1 MGTQRKK
8 LKRSQTTQANSIKF
22 WWFLIPALLGMGLYL
37 NTLGHQWCL
46 DDYSV
51 IVDNWVTKQGWS
63 GITTHLTHDYRY
75 GYWSNSQGDLYRPLS
90 LIMFSIEWALFGDN
104 SMPGHIVNVLL
115 YGTILFLFGYSIYK
129 WSGRVLISGLAALL
143 FAVHPIHTE
152 VVANI
157 KSRDELLSMFFL
169 LATWLSWFY
178 VHRKPN
184 QMQFLILACLSFFMA
199 LISKES
205 ALTFLPVIPL
215 SLYVF
220 GRQPARTD
228 YYKTS
233 YLLIPAGIFLL
244 LRQWVLGSVKG
255 LDKVSVLDNV
265 LSSAPDGVTLVASV
279 IRHIGEYLK
288 MLFVPWPMSSDK
300 GWNQIPL
307 TDFGDIYV
315 WVTLLIILAGLS
327 AIIYYWKRDK
337 VIMFG
342 LVWFA
347 ATFSLASNLLFL
359 IGTSYGERLLF
370 LPSAGFILVVS
381 QLFSGKQAG
390 EEAKLTHWF
399 KSIKGMVFLAIALL
413 FSVLTIQRNPAWYD
427 SYTLYATDI
436 KNNPDGIKLRY
447 HYALETGKQAS
458 NLSDGEEKKT
468 MLQTSLKDLEKV
480 TAVHPNYWEAHST
493 AGLYA
498 FRLGDRNRA
507 MASYQKAV
515 ALNPGAAIAWSNM
528 GIIYAERGELD
539 KAFEV
544 YSRAVKEDPKFVDA
558 WLNLGAIHA
567 QQGRFT
573 EALGPFQEA
582 LKYDPNN
589 QRILSMIAACYRDLG
604 QPDQARAYESR
615 IQK

>member
-1 MGTQRKK
+1 MGTQSKK
-8 LKRSQTTQANSIKF
+8 VKRSQSKQGGAIKV

-63 GITTHLTHDYRY
+63 GIATHLTHDYRY

-90 LIMFSIEWALFGDN
+90 LIMFSVEWALFGDN
-104 SMPGHIVNVLL
+104 PMPGHVVNVLL
-115 YGTILFLFGYSIYK
+115 YGAILFLFGYSIYK
-129 WSGRVLISGLAALL
+129 WCGRILISLLAAIL

-157 KSRDELLSMFFL
+157 KSRDELLTMFFL

-178 VHRKPN
+178 FYRKPH
-184 QMQFLILACLSFFMA
+184 QIKFLVLACITFFMA

-205 ALTFLPVIPL
+205 ALTFLPIIPL

-220 GRQPARTD
+220 GGQPSRAD
-228 YYKTS
+228 YYKTA
-233 YLLIPAGIFLL
+233 YLLFPAGLFLM

-255 LDKVSVLDNV
+255 LDKVSILDNV
-265 LSSAPDGVTLVASV
+265 LSSASDGATLFASV

-307 TDFGDIYV
+307 TDFGDGLV
-315 WVTLLIILAGLS
+315 WVSLLIILAGIA
-327 AIIYYWKRDK
+327 AIVYFWKRDK
-337 VIMFG
+337 VIMLG

-370 LPSAGFILVVS
+370 LPGAGFILVVAH
-381 QLFSGKQAG
+381 LFAGKHDKEG
-390 EEAKLTHWF
+390 VSLINWF
-399 KSIKGMVFLAIALL
+399 KSIKGMVFLAIAIL

-427 SYTLYATDI
+427 SYSLYATDI
-436 KNNPDGIKLRY
+436 KNNPEGIKLRY
-447 HYALETGKQAS
+447 HYALETGKQAT
-458 NLSDGEEKKT
+458 NLPEREEKKT

-480 TAVHPNYWEAHST
+480 TAAHPNYWEAHST

-567 QQGRFT
+567 QQGRFA

-589 QRILSMIAACYRDLG
+589 QRILTMIAACYRDMG
-604 QPDQARAYESR
+604 QPEQAKAYESR
-615 IQK
+615 IRK